1 MSREAETRGHVTG
14 VAGRLREAR
23 SGAITEADGL
33 TLFAEH
39 RTDTVGRYRPPRG
52 HVTGAA
58 DRSTLNYCAL
68 VTEAR
73 A

>member
-14 VAGRLREAR
+14 AAGRLREAR

-33 TLFAEH
+33 TLFAEDQ
-39 RTDTVGRYRPPRG
+39 TDIVGRYRTPRG
-52 HVTGAA
+52 HVTGIA